1 LGKKLLRGAIFMPL
15 LTHADSTQAT
25 IAKKQTRRGAAVMEY
40 VMMLSLIFVA
50 CMVAIG
56 YLGTS
61 SSGSISSSSNA
72 INNSLQN
79 GNSSSSNANNN
90 GQQNGNSGSSNSN
103 NNGQQKGK

>member
-1 LGKKLLRGAIFMPL
+1 MKLLRGAFLMPL

-25 IAKKQTRRGAAVMEY
+25 IAKKQTRRGTALMEY
-40 VMMLSLIFVA
+40 LMMLSLIVVA

-61 SSGSISSSSNA
+61 NSGNLSNSSNA

-79 GNSSSSNANNN
+79 GNSSSSNATNNS
-90 GQQNGNSGSSNSN
+90 QQNGNSGSSNGN
-103 NNGQQKGK
+103 NKGQKKGK

>member
-1 LGKKLLRGAIFMPL
+1 MKLLRGAFLMPL

-25 IAKKQTRRGAAVMEY
+25 IAKKQSRRGTTLMEY

-50 CMVAIG
+50 CMVGIG

-61 SSGSISSSSNA
+61 NSGNLSNSSNA

-79 GNSSSSNANNN
+79 GNS
-90 GQQNGNSGSSNSN
+90 GSSNGN
-103 NNGQQKGK
+103 NKNQNKGK

>member
-1 LGKKLLRGAIFMPL
+1 MPL

-25 IAKKQTRRGAAVMEY
+25 IAKKQTRRGTTLMEY

-50 CMVAIG
+50 CMVAVG

-61 SSGSISSSSNA
+61 NSGNLSNSSNA

-79 GNSSSSNANNN
+79 GNS
-90 GQQNGNSGSSNSN
+90 GSSNGN
-103 NNGQQKGK
+103 NKSQKKGK